1 MLSQMLSTFPAQVG
15 EAFSKWILKLFYWA
29 PQMVLS
35 FSDFCLFVLKTS
47 FLKNLESLSPG
58 LREWLIWCPIYKH
71 LSSLKMH
78 WSWAEVLVLLFLS
91 HWTFSQQEPYR
102 SLFHWSVN
110 SWVKHIRLSVA
121 HWSHLGQTDC
131 LALRSFTTP
140 SPQPQPL
147 PLQFFPYSQPNLSTF
162 AKQACKKL
170 AC

>member
-1 MLSQMLSTFPAQVG
+1 MNL
-15 EAFSKWILKLFYWA
+15 KIILLGSPKGGLIFWLLFN
-29 PQMVLS
+29 
-35 FSDFCLFVLKTS
+35 FFLKTS
-47 FLKNLESLSPG
+47 FLKNLESLSPSS
-58 LREWLIWCPIYKH
+58 REWLIWCPIYKH

-110 SWVKHIRLSVA
+110 SWVKHTRQSVFR
-121 HWSHLGQTDC
+121 WSHLGQTNC
-131 LALRSFTTP
+131 LALRNFTTR

-147 PLQFFPYSQPNLSTF
+147 PLQFIPYSQTNLSTF